1 MRPTEKDFS
10 FFARE
15 FPSFFG
21 PPSLASREKVT
32 RRRRRTAI
40 GVILFLLVSASAALL
55 YSVTPA
61 GTRAQLEVELERIE
75 RREWDIAADRTQRAA
90 ERAAMAVQ
98 RNALSTR
105 DEKTKELLLEV
116 DHLATESERR
126 LQVSE
131 DEVLRNGRSRR
142 AQILE
147 ELRALSTSI
156 RK

>member
-1 MRPTEKDFS
+1 VEPTEKDFG

-15 FPSFFG
+15 FPFFFG
-21 PPSLASREKVT
+21 PPSPASREKVA

-40 GVILFLLVSASAALL
+40 GVILLFLVPAAAALL

-61 GTRAQLEVELERIE
+61 GTRAQLEAELERIE
-75 RREWDIAADRTQRAA
+75 QRERGIAADRTQRAA

-98 RNALSTR
+98 RNALPTK
-105 DEKTKELLLEV
+105 DERTKELLLEV
-116 DHLATESERR
+116 DHLATESEGR
-126 LQVSE
+126 LQVAE

-147 ELRALSTSI
+147 ELRALGTSV
-156 RK
+156 RN

>member
-1 MRPTEKDFS
+1 MEKDFS

-21 PPSLASREKVT
+21 PPSPASREKVT

-40 GVILFLLVSASAALL
+40 GVILFLLVPASAALL

-61 GTRAQLEVELERIE
+61 GTRAQLEAELERIE
-75 RREWDIAADRTQRAA
+75 RGERDIAADRTQRAA
-90 ERAAMAVQ
+90 ERAATAVLQ
-98 RNALSTR
+98 RHALSTR

-116 DHLATESERR
+116 DHVATEWERR

-131 DEVLRNGRSRR
+131 DEVLRNGRSRG

-147 ELRALSTSI
+147 ELRALGTSI

>member
-1 MRPTEKDFS
+1 MEKDFS

-21 PPSLASREKVT
+21 PTSPANREKVA

-40 GVILFLLVSASAALL
+40 GVILFLLVPATAALL

-61 GTRAQLEVELERIE
+61 GTRARLEAELERIE
-75 RREWDIAADRTQRAA
+75 HRERDIAADRTQRAA
-90 ERAAMAVQ
+90 ERAATAVLQ
-98 RNALSTR
+98 RHALSAR

-116 DHLATESERR
+116 DHLAMESEGR
-126 LQVSE
+126 LQVAE

-147 ELRALSTSI
+147 ELRALGTSV
-156 RK
+156 RR